1 MITSFPLA
9 VGNHILTLTER
20 GDDGP
25 DPLDFNNFPLAPG
38 SNFPGGPFLDPG
50 DGSQRNGNWAVQLS
64 FTGADTL
71 TESPEPAAI
80 SLSGLGF
87 AALAFARR
95 LNRTNN
101 AKG

>member
-1 MITSFPLA
+1 MAKSGA
-9 VGNHILTLTER
+9 
-20 GDDGP
+20 
-25 DPLDFNNFPLAPG
+25 
-38 SNFPGGPFLDPG
+38 FPGGPFLDPG

-80 SLSGLGF
+80 FLSGLGLG
-87 AALAFARR
+87 ALAFARR

-101 AKG
+101 ARG